1 MASQPCPHCDGTI
14 GVTSPDTCY
23 KCGRSVFSKPTTAA
37 GDNVPNAIV
46 IKNDTTDVDINLPSW
61 LSPRAAPSLNMP
73 QDRPLPPPPSEP
85 NPQTQSHSLS
95 NTQNTTSRTRLKTT
109 RGNYRSSSCR
119 ALPKLLNAGHG
130 ANTGLR
136 MIDPSK
142 LTQNALF

>member
-46 IKNDTTDVDINLPSW
+46 IKDDTTDVDINLPSW

-85 NPQTQSHSLS
+85 NPQPEPEPQQHPEHDLSDTFEDDPRQLPLIELPSLAETAQRRPRS
-95 NTQNTTSRTRLKTT
+95 Q
-109 RGNYRSSSCR
+109 YR
-119 ALPKLLNAGHG
+119 P
-130 ANTGLR
+130 R